1 MVDIGVMRRVDS
13 RRQRKDDIRV
23 SKAGEVRGRRQSGIN
38 VIKAVEARE
47 LCDNGG
53 AVAGGARIGDGGVE
67 RRRVVPK
74 EIGGAGAETCAK
86 GPCMVTATLE
96 DAKVCGR
103 RGCRHAQLQRL
114 TRGQGMRDGG
124 GGGGTLHM
132 DGVGGRRLHGTAEIA
147 DVLVAGRS
155 RTEREMSTSGTLH
168 NALVAGGGA
177 GREMQRHAGVL
188 SG

>member
-86 GPCMVTATLE
+86 GPSMVTATLE

-103 RGCRHAQLQRL
+103 RGCRQRL
-114 TRGQGMRDGG
+114 
-124 GGGGTLHM
+124 
-132 DGVGGRRLHGTAEIA
+132 
-147 DVLVAGRS
+147 
-155 RTEREMSTSGTLH
+155 REKRHSGAPDAPH
-168 NALVAGGGA
+168 
-177 GREMQRHAGVL
+177 RHAPAPRRAHRESNPVPPD
-188 SG
+188 SRIRAPAH

>member
-132 DGVGGRRLHGTAEIA
+132 GTEDQWHAEA
-147 DVLVAGRS
+147 SVV
-155 RTEREMSTSGTLH
+155 TK
-168 NALVAGGGA
+168 
-177 GREMQRHAGVL
+177 
-188 SG
+188 